1 MAIFLMSFVVI
12 TLAVLGMAVGVLCG
26 RRALTG
32 KCGGL
37 KSVEGCDAACE
48 GCASPC
54 TIRHRAEIS
63 APLRGKSQNLE

>member
-12 TLAVLGMAVGVLCG
+12 TLAVLGMAVGTLCG

-37 KSVEGCDAACE
+37 KGIESFEAVCE
-48 GCASPC
+48 RCASPC
-54 TIRHRAEIS
+54 EKGQHS
-63 APLRGKSQNLE
+63 